1 MAKESNQKA
10 IAELEEKFRSSSAL
24 LFTEYRGMTVAQI
37 TDLRRKLDECATYN
51 VAKNTLAKIAAHNVG
66 IDYLDDELTGPT
78 AITFVTGEAV
88 DAAKILRDFAKENE
102 QLVLKGGS
110 LDGRHLDE
118 NEVKQ
123 LAELDNRETTLA
135 KLAGALQGKLVQ
147 AAYMFKAPA
156 SKAVRTVDALREKQE
171 NAA

>member
-1 MAKESNQKA
+1 MAKLNKQAA

-24 LFTEYRGMTVAQI
+24 LLTEYRGMTVAQI
-37 TDLRRKLDECATYN
+37 TDLRRKLDNVATYA
-51 VAKNTLAKIAAHNVG
+51 VAKNTLAKIAARNLG
-66 IDYLDDELTGPT
+66 MDYLESELSGPT

-88 DAAKILRDFAKENE
+88 DAAKVLRDFTKQNE
-102 QLVLKGGS
+102 QLVIKGGS
-110 LDGRHLDE
+110 LDGRHLSAD
-118 NEVKQ
+118 EVKQ

-156 SKAVRTVDALREKQE
+156 VKAVRTVDALREKQE

>member
-1 MAKESNQKA
+1 MAKLNKQAA

-24 LFTEYRGMTVAQI
+24 LLTEYRGMTVAQI
-37 TDLRRKLDECATYN
+37 TDLRRKLDNVATYA
-51 VAKNTLAKIAAHNVG
+51 VAKNTLAKIAARNLG
-66 IDYLDDELTGPT
+66 MDYLESELSGPT

-88 DAAKILRDFAKENE
+88 DAAKVLRDFAKQNE
-102 QLVLKGGS
+102 QLVIKGGS
-110 LDGRHLDE
+110 LDGRHLSAD
-118 NEVKQ
+118 EVKQ

-156 SKAVRTVDALREKQE
+156 VKAVRTVDALREKQE